1 MITKRTI
8 KLVNSLAYARDRR
21 ETGLFVAE
29 GTKCVLD
36 VLPHFTF
43 VAIFLRKNRGWLQT
57 QPLFRPLPEVMPG
70 YAWRTSDDDTPYG
83 HSAVIALLG
92 LPEAADISAV
102 RPTASP

>member
-43 VAIFLRKNRGWLQT
+43 VAIFCGRIVAGCKRSRYSGRCGSHAGATRGE
-57 QPLFRPLPEVMPG
+57 LP
-70 YAWRTSDDDTPYG
+70 DDDTPCM
-83 HSAVIALLG
+83 ATPRL
-92 LPEAADISAV
+92 
-102 RPTASP
+102 